1 VMLLQPTSPLR
12 TAEDIDAAIDV
23 MKARQ
28 SAAVVSVCETAQRPA
43 WMKRMAPDGELVN
56 LLATADV
63 TSRRQTLDPVYVLN
77 GAIYLADRNVLLD
90 RGSFYADKTYA
101 YLMPPERSLDIDSA
115 WDLRVAD

>member
-1 VMLLQPTSPLR
+1 
-12 TAEDIDAAIDV
+12 
-23 MKARQ
+23 
-28 SAAVVSVCETAQRPA
+28 
-43 WMKRMAPDGELVN
+43 MKRMAPDGELVN

-101 YLMPPERSLDIDSA
+101 YLMPPERSLKRAGPASGPCVVASTAARRGNPVKPVFAASA
-115 WDLRVAD
+115 RMIAVDTCIR